1 MRKRISAIAA
11 LAAAAMTLA
20 TAGAGA
26 GSATTSQIDLRD
38 TAAVDSYLASIGID
52 PATVVRQTGL
62 LNYAGP
68 NCPGPGW
75 NCTTSSRVVQ
85 LAQPGGTNVFESSSD
100 SNPNNDCDVT
110 MQDAMG
116 GQNKVHCKMRSTM
129 EPTASQ
135 TFTITQTNAKRN
147 LAIVDF
153 DIQQRN
159 GPTQTATQEATV
171 TQTASERNDVQIHET
186 VKQSTSTGTSQKQEA
201 QQAAIVDQTVT
212 GSHNFAHVHQNQDQR
227 ESGSATLQEQN
238 TGLIVDPVA
247 DCNLFYGKSDPNACA
262 SITQEVD
269 DSDGGK
275 NETHLHQNVNQVEST
290 KALNADQEQGAPL
303 TQNGVEGL
311 IDQEN
316 PDNVGSSNKHAYQDH
331 RQRQSGPNGVTH
343 QRQDIDPNCCGGG
356 TTRGGARN
364 IDDFNQTAIQSASE
378 GEDADQSLFIR
389 GDTRHESGLSLLSNG
404 PSSNTDRCTITHKA
418 ANNLDSTH
426 GTIRQEPCVLLVV
439 VTDCE
444 NFYDYEG
451 ESEGCTGPTD
461 VGDFSLSSLSI
472 VFPSTATL
480 GLPIEAPNFGEP
492 PSFLG
497 PLFTGI

>member
-26 GSATTSQIDLRD
+26 GPATTSQIDLRD
-38 TAAVDSYLASIGID
+38 TAAVDSYLGSIGID

-68 NCPGPGW
+68 NCPGAGW

-85 LAQPGGTNVFESSSD
+85 VAKPGGTNAFEFSST
-100 SNPNNDCDVT
+100 SNSNDDCFAGQTGDNNKAHCKLRSTAEPNADQDADI
-110 MQDAMG
+110 MQDG
-116 GQNKVHCKMRSTM
+116 
-129 EPTASQ
+129 
-135 TFTITQTNAKRN
+135 KRN

-153 DIQQRN
+153 DIQQRT

-171 TQTASERNDVQIHET
+171 TQTATERNDVQIKEN
-186 VKQSTSTGTSQKQEA
+186 VKQATTSGSTQKQEV
-201 QQAAIVDQTVT
+201 QQAAILDQTAT
-212 GSHNFAHVHQNQDQR
+212 GSDNFAHVHQNQDQR
-227 ESGSATLQEQN
+227 ESGSATDQDQN
-238 TGLIVDPVA
+238 TGITTGDVA
-247 DCNLFYGKSDPNACA
+247 DCALLYGKSDPNACA
-262 SITQEVD
+262 FITQDVD

-275 NETHLHQNVNQVEST
+275 NETHLHQNINQDEST
-290 KALNADQEQGAPL
+290 KALFADQEQGSPA
-303 TQNGVEGL
+303 TQNGIEGL

-316 PDNVGSSNKHAYQDH
+316 PDDVGSSEKHAHQDH
-331 RQRQSGPNGVTH
+331 RQRESGPSGATD
-343 QRQDIDPNCCGGG
+343 QRQDIDPNCCGAG

-378 GEDADQSLFIR
+378 GGNADQSLFIR
-389 GDTRHESGLSLLSNG
+389 GDTRHTSGVSLLSNG

-426 GTIRQEPCVLLVV
+426 GTIRQEPCVLLEV

-480 GLPIEAPNFGEP
+480 GLPIEAPSFGEP
-492 PSFLG
+492 ASFLG